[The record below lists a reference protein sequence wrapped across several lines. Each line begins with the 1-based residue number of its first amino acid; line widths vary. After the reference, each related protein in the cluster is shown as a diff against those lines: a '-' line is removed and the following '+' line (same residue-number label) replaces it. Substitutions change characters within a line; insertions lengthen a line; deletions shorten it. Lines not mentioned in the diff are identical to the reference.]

1 MYKCQRS
8 LKKKDPIPDMYWGCS
23 VVCHIFQ
30 VTVGTIGAGVEVF
43 DKPMTPAEIHRW
55 VRNLNFDFDLDQ
67 YHFTSTVF
75 KIEINNRDIKISIT
89 TDSLFTLFNSSKKV
103 LFTILPNANKIIILT
118 WFQRPLYKG
127 PAFQRDR
134 RRLAT
139 RTDPVLWLTHLC
151 QQVRSLTQLSP
162 FICFL
167 FVTKSYTSKGKS
179 TTSHLR
185 LFKMLKKKKSSK
197 K

>member
-1 MYKCQRS
+1 M
-8 LKKKDPIPDMYWGCS
+8 
-23 VVCHIFQ
+23 CHIFQ

-118 WFQRPLYKG
+118 
-127 PAFQRDR
+127 
-134 RRLAT
+134 
-139 RTDPVLWLTHLC
+139 
-151 QQVRSLTQLSP
+151 
-162 FICFL
+162 
-167 FVTKSYTSKGKS
+167 
-179 TTSHLR
+179 
-185 LFKMLKKKKSSK
+185 
-197 K
+197 